1 MKLLHKKQTK
11 QKELQDCLE
20 DSEERDSPGR
30 DAINENR
37 IEVLGV
43 PSPRPIPQLVGSDV
57 SADTPQTIS
66 TGCSHEIT
74 SFPDSCL
81 VPYVAGSEQTSEGDK
96 TEARKV
102 SFSDS
107 SKTPSGHRKT
117 VSFDKVEIHFHE
129 LILGDHPDCVDGP
142 PIGIGNAFG
151 EKHVSVDH
159 FEHTRRGKRRK
170 GEKNLFISS
179 LQRLKLLK
187 GTGKYKSSEIYDRM
201 DEVQNIRKERQNSCR
216 GLVWKTRMRNL
227 FQPKV
232 K

>member
-1 MKLLHKKQTK
+1 MKILQKKQTK
-11 QKELQDCLE
+11 QKELQDRIE
-20 DSEERDSPGR
+20 DSEERESQGR
-30 DAINENR
+30 DAINESR
-37 IEVLGV
+37 IEVVGV
-43 PSPRPIPQLVGSDV
+43 PSPRPIPQLVVSDV
-57 SADTPQTIS
+57 SADTPRTIS
-66 TGCSHEIT
+66 SHEIT

-81 VPYVAGSEQTSEGDK
+81 VPYAAGTEQASGGDK
-96 TEARKV
+96 TGARKV

-170 GEKNLFISS
+170 GEKSLFISS

-227 FQPKV
+227 FQPTKV

>member
-1 MKLLHKKQTK
+1 MKLSNKKQFK
-11 QKELQDCLE
+11 QKELQDCIE
-20 DSEERDSPGR
+20 VSEKRESQGR

-37 IEVLGV
+37 IEVVGV

-57 SADTPQTIS
+57 SADTPRTIS
-66 TGCSHEIT
+66 SHEIT
-74 SFPDSCL
+74 SFPDNCL
-81 VPYVAGSEQTSEGDK
+81 VPTGTEQASGGDK
-96 TEARKV
+96 TGARKV

-151 EKHVSVDH
+151 EKQVSVDH

-187 GTGKYKSSEIYDRM
+187 GTGKYKASEIYDRM
-201 DEVQNIRKERQNSCR
+201 DEMESIRKERLNSCR

-227 FQPKV
+227 FQPKL